1 MSEIFCITDH
11 SEPMTARFLSVVLR
25 RIRGMRSDT
34 REEIS
39 AALDAYHASLS
50 RVLDL
55 KCDALTTPELLACL
69 QRLEVERRRQG
80 AAEHA
85 LINQLAGQACE
96 EELGGTLRTALAN
109 RLHIT
114 PGEASRRIAEAE
126 DLGERRALTGEPL
139 PAQLTATA
147 AAQREG
153 KIGREHIKEIQAFF
167 KELSAAVDLGIR
179 EAAEAQLA
187 ELATS
192 RRPDHLHGLATQLM
206 DWLHPDGNFS
216 DQERA
221 RKRGITMGKQEFDG
235 MSRISG
241 LLTPE
246 LRATIEAVLAKLA
259 APGACNP
266 DDQTPLVDDT
276 PDADAVRR
284 DTRSQAQR
292 NHDAFL
298 AALRGL
304 LASGELGQ
312 HKGLPVTIVVST
324 TLKELEAATG
334 KGVTGGGSRVPMSD
348 LIRMASHANHYLAL
362 FDGAKPL
369 ALYHTK
375 RLASPAQRIML
386 YAKDRGCSRP
396 GCDAPA
402 YHSEVH
408 HVTPWT
414 TTHRTDIN
422 DLTLACGPDNRLVE
436 KGWKTRKNA
445 HGDTEWLPPPREN
458 PVRTRRRRTTLTPN
472 NEDVAGRI
480 TESLKQ
486 MRTDPSAQPA
496 PEQPIAAATSF
507 YPSTNM
513 TPWSRVSTDLISS
526 LLVGAVEAQ
535 HAADGRRVLAVLGL
549 VERAARG
556 RTS

>member
-1 MSEIFCITDH
+1 MSFV
-11 SEPMTARFLSVVLR
+11 TAAPEMLATAAQNVANIGTSL
-25 RIRGMRSDT
+25 
-34 REEIS
+34 S
-39 AALDAYHASLS
+39 AA
-50 RVLDL
+50 
-55 KCDALTTPELLACL
+55 
-69 QRLEVERRRQG
+69 
-80 AAEHA
+80 
-85 LINQLAGQACE
+85 N
-96 EELGGTLRTALAN
+96 
-109 RLHIT
+109 
-114 PGEASRRIAEAE
+114 
-126 DLGERRALTGEPL
+126 
-139 PAQLTATA
+139 ATA
-147 AAQREG
+147 AASTTSVLAAGADEVS
-153 KIGREHIKEIQAFF
+153 QAIARLFSDYATHYQSLNAQAAAF
-167 KELSAAVDLGIR
+167 HHSFVQTLNAAGGAYSSA
-179 EAAEAQLA
+179 EAANASAQALEQNLLA
-187 ELATS
+187 VINAPAQALFG
-192 RRPDHLHGLATQLM
+192 RPLIGNGANGTAASPNGGDGGILYGNGGNGFSQTTAGVAGGAGGSAGLIGNGGNGGAGGAGAAGGAGGAGG
-206 DWLHPDGNFS
+206 WLLGN
-216 DQERA
+216 
-221 RKRGITMGKQEFDG
+221 GG
-235 MSRISG
+235 
-241 LLTPE
+241 
-246 LRATIEAVLAKLA
+246 KLA

-266 DDQTPLVDDT
+266 DDQTPVVDDT

-445 HGDTEWLPPPREN
+445 HGDTEWLPPPHLDHGQ
-458 PVRTRRRRTTLTPN
+458 P
-472 NEDVAGRI
+472 RI
-480 TESLKQ
+480 N
-486 MRTDPSAQPA
+486 RYHHPA
-496 PEQPIAAATSF
+496 KILCEQDDDEP
-507 YPSTNM
+507 
-513 TPWSRVSTDLISS
+513 
-526 LLVGAVEAQ
+526 
-535 HAADGRRVLAVLGL
+535 H
-549 VERAARG
+549 
-556 RTS
+556 